1 MPSPT
6 HYRAELETV
15 LSVDLTFE
23 NSSWF
28 IHIVSFP
35 TTYASVR
42 CFPGPPELEK
52 AKKWALGLAQWQIED
67 QNLGVPV
74 PEKLNWEAV
83 EPCLTNLM
91 AGATSDQNR
100 AYRSELP

>member
-6 HYRAELETV
+6 HYRAELETG

-23 NSSWF
+23 NSSWL
-28 IHIVSFP
+28 IRIVSHQL
-35 TTYASVR
+35 TS

-52 AKKWALGLAQWQIED
+52 AKKWALGLAHWQIED

-91 AGATSDQNR
+91 AGATLPDQNQ
-100 AYRSELP
+100 ACRSELP